1 MKPKRVLILG
11 GTTEARELITKIS
24 LIPGLEVI
32 NSLAG
37 CTLRPVIMWENTRLG
52 GFGGVPGLKQYLEQ
66 QQIDILI
73 DATHPFAAQI
83 SENAAIAAGQ
93 LRIPHLMLVR
103 PVWEKTLEDQWIE
116 VTSNQAAAMV
126 LPGLAQRVFLT
137 IGRQELATYAY
148 VKEVWFLMRMI
159 DPPISSTAV
168 PAGKLI
174 LERGP
179 FTLKEEKALLE
190 THAIGAIVS
199 KNSGGEATMGKI
211 IAAREAKIPVVM
223 VQRPGIP
230 QGEKVS
236 DIEKAISWLES
247 L

>member
-1 MKPKRVLILG
+1 
-11 GTTEARELITKIS
+11 
-24 LIPGLEVI
+24 
-32 NSLAG
+32 
-37 CTLRPVIMWENTRLG
+37 
-52 GFGGVPGLKQYLEQ
+52 
-66 QQIDILI
+66 
-73 DATHPFAAQI
+73 
-83 SENAAIAAGQ
+83 
-93 LRIPHLMLVR
+93 MLVR
-103 PVWEKTLEDQWIE
+103 PVWEKTPEDQWIE

-148 VKEVWFLMRMI
+148 IKDVWFLMRMI
-159 DPPISSTAV
+159 DPPLASTAV

-190 THAIGAIVS
+190 TYAIGAIVS